1 MSTADGAILAMGT
14 VWSHNVSRQLDH
26 WFPNLVT
33 NDNLLMV
40 ARISTVPFTVAAC
53 IVAINSKKTGY
64 LLIVALY
71 VFGCVILFIPGLL
84 TVIDTV
90 TLCLLPW

>member
-14 VWSHNVSRQLDH
+14 VWSHNISRQLDH

-33 NDNLLMV
+33 QDNLLMA
-40 ARISTVPFTVAAC
+40 ARLSTIPFTLAATL
-53 IVAINSKKTGY
+53 IATNSQETGY

-71 VFGCVILFIPGLL
+71 VDSIVGFDPHSHFEQ
-84 TVIDTV
+84 
-90 TLCLLPW
+90 